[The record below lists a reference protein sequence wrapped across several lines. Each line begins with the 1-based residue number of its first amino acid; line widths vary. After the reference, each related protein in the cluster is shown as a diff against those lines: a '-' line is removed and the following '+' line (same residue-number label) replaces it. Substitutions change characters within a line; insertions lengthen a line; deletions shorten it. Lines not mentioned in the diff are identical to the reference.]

1 MHRTMS
7 FLRARYQIIEQPLA
21 HIRWC
26 RRREAGS
33 CAFGRV
39 RYKGE
44 VRDKQYAA
52 IDILDTT
59 IHFSGFVRKDT
70 ESQQAINESRRSD
83 LVISAFNPDQ
93 D

>member
-1 MHRTMS
+1 MMP
-7 FLRARYQIIEQPLA
+7 FLRARYHMSKQLLA

-26 RRREAGS
+26 CRCEAGS
-33 CAFGRV
+33 CPFGRV

-44 VRDKQYAA
+44 IRDKQHAA

-59 IHFSGFVRKDT
+59 IHFSGFIRKDT
-70 ESQQAINESRRSD
+70 KSQQAINQSRP
-83 LVISAFNPDQ
+83 LGFVISAFNTYQ